1 MKQSPVAKL
10 DNEAIEAWISDNL
23 GDLSTLD
30 YYRWDD
36 ERFPDLP
43 VKDLFNFFLIGAA
56 LSFCFID
63 ADGKSLCSPTGKSK
77 GSDTL
82 WEVLRSHK
90 DRFNNGKYPDKD
102 FDEALL
108 EGLAFLPLA
117 EKRNRAV
124 AEIRSFL
131 QLFEGSAQ
139 IFIQRC
145 SGDAVSIERSLSGVR
160 TFNDVCYGIAFNK
173 KARLFIAM
181 VNGRLTP
188 LRSIERIGGL
198 ADYQVPKI
206 LIHERMINLPDY
218 ILADVRNGNPLASG
232 SDQEF
237 QIRWATVEA
246 IQYISDRVPELCP
259 MKLDFFLWRKA
270 RALTNRSHICFT
282 EFY

>member
-1 MKQSPVAKL
+1 MNQSPVARL
-10 DNEAIEAWISDNL
+10 DDTAIEAWISENL
-23 GDLSTLD
+23 GDLSNLD
-30 YYRWDD
+30 YYQWDD
-36 ERFPDLP
+36 ERFPNLP
-43 VKDLFNFFLIGAA
+43 VQDLFNFFLIGAA
-56 LSFCFID
+56 LSFCFIG
-63 ADGKSLCSPTGKSK
+63 ADGKSVRSPTGKSR

-90 DRFNNGKYPDKD
+90 DRFIHGKYPDSD

-108 EGLAFLPLA
+108 KDIAFLPLA

-131 QLFEGSAQ
+131 ELYECSAQ

-145 SGDAVSIERSLSGVR
+145 SGDAVSIEGALCGVR
-160 TFNDVCYGIAFNK
+160 TFNDACNGIAFNK
-173 KARLFIAM
+173 KARLYIAM

-206 LIHERMINLPDY
+206 LLHERMIKLPDH
-218 ILADVRNGNPLASG
+218 ILADVRNGNPLVAE

-237 QIRWATVEA
+237 QIRCATIEA
-246 IQYISDRVPELCP
+246 IQYISDRVPKLCP